1 MALYSAQQHFS
12 LHSEFLATW
21 TKMSTPLR
29 KDDTFDE
36 RPTAETRLPI
46 LLIDFHMVVV
56 IAGFAPEITVT
67 TKGRASMLNGKGQYQ
82 NNA

>member
-21 TKMSTPLR
+21 TKMSTALR

-36 RPTAETRLPI
+36 CPTAKTWLPI

-56 IAGFAPEITVT
+56 ITSFAPEITVT
-67 TKGRASMLNGKGQYQ
+67 TEGCASMLDAKGQH
-82 NNA
+82 